1 MRIKM
6 EVKTMARPKSTAPK
20 KVHLNL
26 TVTEQTRAELAYLAA
41 ANQQSISEL
50 LAAWASKEAKK
61 LAKKQGKP
69 LPTPEPEQLS
79 IS

>member
-1 MRIKM
+1 M

-69 LPTPEPEQLS
+69 LPIPEPEQLS
-79 IS
+79 IG